1 MVKDYS
7 IRAIL
12 TIGGDSVSV
21 VRVVV
26 VQHSTRV
33 HIALVVRVPRV
44 RGTEPTVPRRAEK
57 IAPALLYLLVF
68 FFVGLNPGF

>member
-7 IRAIL
+7 IRALL

-44 RGTEPTVPRRAEK
+44 RGTEPTVTRRAEK
-57 IAPALLYLLVF
+57 IATALHIFVF
-68 FFVGLNPGF
+68 VFVGLYPGF

>member
-44 RGTEPTVPRRAEK
+44 RGTEPTVTRRAEN
-57 IAPALLYLLVF
+57 IATALHIFVF
-68 FFVGLNPGF
+68 FFVGLYPGF